1 MSDKKLKLCYAWLF
15 HVSFISASL
24 LALPTILFMIY
35 GLSNDVLAIVATII
49 AVDVAIVVQI
59 RNADLMVATNAI
71 MSRIVC
77 PTYKII

>member
-1 MSDKKLKLCYAWLF
+1 MSLLF
-15 HVSFISASL
+15 PPAVIIL
-24 LALPTILFMIY
+24 YLALPTILFMIY